1 MTLVKKII
9 LTFLF
14 SILFITAINII
25 AFYFFYSLYIQAYL
39 GNKVESRENITIE
52 YINELIEKQA
62 LEEVDNIFN
71 DIELQFFELLNKNE
85 WNIPL
90 NEQKNIEIVL
100 NYLVKSWVTP
110 KYFQDLIGE
119 NSLEQVILNFQ
130 DKQSPEYI
138 FLNRLISSLLVTNL
152 IAIIILVFCF
162 FVLAK
167 VIILPI
173 QKTTQNIK
181 NLKIWKD
188 FKIIQYNKNDE
199 IWLLVNALN
208 ELNKKLS
215 IWESI
220 RNRLLADISHELKT
234 PITSIQCYMEWIKD
248 WVISLDN
255 KTLDSILYE
264 MQRLIKLVNK
274 VMDFEKY
281 DTSEL
286 QLNIKNEDIRYIT
299 EQVINQFREK
309 LKANNQKVITS
320 WLNKK
325 IATDKDSFI
334 QIVQNII
341 SNFIKYAWKWTILK
355 IEFWVNYI
363 KFSDNWVGISA
374 WEIPFVKEKFYQG
387 SSAKSWDIDNRWIG
401 VWLSIIEKIISS
413 LKWEME
419 IKSDEWAWF
428 EIKIYT

>member
-9 LTFLF
+9 LTLIL
-14 SILFITAINII
+14 SIFFIAAVNII
-25 AFYFFYSLYIQAYL
+25 AFYSFYSMYIRAYL
-39 GNKVESRENITIE
+39 GNQIESRENITIE
-52 YINELIEKQA
+52 YINQLIERQA

-71 DIELQFFELLNKNE
+71 DIEIQFFELLHKNE

-90 NEQKNIEIVL
+90 DEEKNIEIVL
-100 NYLVKSWVTP
+100 NYLVKSGVTP
-110 KYFQDLIGE
+110 KYFQNLISE
-119 NSLEQVILNFQ
+119 NSLEQVILSFQ
-130 DKQSPEYI
+130 DKDSPEYV
-138 FLNRLISSLLVTNL
+138 FLNKLIYSIVFTNGIAISLLIL
-152 IAIIILVFCF
+152 AFFILAKIIIF
-162 FVLAK
+162 
-167 VIILPI
+167 PI
-173 QKTTQNIK
+173 QSTTQKIR
-181 NLKIWKD
+181 NLKLWKD
-188 FKIIQYNKNDE
+188 FKMIQYSKNDE

-248 WVISLDN
+248 GVISLDN

-286 QLNIKNEDIRYIT
+286 DLNIKTEDVRYIT

-309 LKANNQKVITS
+309 LRNNKQKVITS
-320 WLNKK
+320 GLNKK

-334 QIVQNII
+334 QIIQNII
-341 SNFIKYAWKWTILK
+341 SNFIKYAGNDTILK
-355 IEFWVNYI
+355 IEFWVNFM
-363 KFSDNWVGISA
+363 KFSDNGIGISKS
-374 WEIPFVKEKFYQG
+374 ELPFVREKFYQWK
-387 SSAKSWDIDNRWIG
+387 SVKSWDIDNRGIW
-401 VWLSIIEKIISS
+401 VWLSIIEKIVHS
-413 LKWEME
+413 LQWEIE
-419 IKSDEWAWF
+419 IQSEEWKWF